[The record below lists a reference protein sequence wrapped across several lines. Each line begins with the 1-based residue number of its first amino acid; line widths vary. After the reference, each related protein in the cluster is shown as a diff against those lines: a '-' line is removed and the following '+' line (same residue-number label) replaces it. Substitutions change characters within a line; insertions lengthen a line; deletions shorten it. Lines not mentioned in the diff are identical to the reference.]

1 MHTGQTAKEE
11 QQTLFTFPPSDAPS
25 WVSSS
30 KAFTDTW
37 GRLFKYGFLATFGG
51 LIHAV
56 GVLEGMFTTFSRET
70 EDAILRLLSAISIN
84 AQRLLE
90 SLADADDEMRRLWE
104 TIDLVLA

>member
-1 MHTGQTAKEE
+1 
-11 QQTLFTFPPSDAPS
+11 
-25 WVSSS
+25 
-30 KAFTDTW
+30 
-37 GRLFKYGFLATFGG
+37 
-51 LIHAV
+51 
-56 GVLEGMFTTFSRET
+56 MFTTFSRET